1 MRLECTRLVCTAHA
15 TQVAKMPDALRLD
28 KWLWAARFYKTRS
41 LATAAIN
48 GSKAL
53 VGGETAKP
61 SRALRVGER
70 VSLIRGP
77 YQMDV
82 EVLALSDKRGPAKV
96 AQALY
101 AETAESQ
108 LRREQVAQELKVSNA
123 EAPRFEGRGRP
134 TKKDRRELM
143 RALGKSARGPSRGP
157 KD

>member
-1 MRLECTRLVCTAHA
+1 MKLECTRLVCTPHA
-15 TQVAKMPDALRLD
+15 TLARKMLDALRLD

-48 GSKAL
+48 SGKAL
-53 VGGETAKP
+53 VGGHVAKP

-70 VSLIRGP
+70 VSLLRGP
-77 YQMDV
+77 YQRDV
-82 EVLALSDKRGPAKV
+82 DVLALSDKRGPAKV
-96 AQALY
+96 AEALY

-108 LRREQVAQELKVSNA
+108 LRRQQVAQEIKVSNA

-134 TKKDRRELM
+134 TKKDRRDLM
-143 RALGKSARGPSRGP
+143 RVVGKSARGPSGGR